1 MSIPH
6 IEAYDLPAAS
16 ELPQNRLPVTVDP
29 KRAALLVH
37 DAQQYFLD
45 FFGPHNN
52 TLTSVVGNMVA
63 LRDACTRAGIPTV
76 FTAQPPV
83 QSQSERG
90 LLQDMWGPGITAHPA
105 RTEICSALTPQA
117 EDLVLTKW
125 RYSAFA
131 KTSLLSWLRESGRT
145 QLIICGVYAHIGCQ
159 CTAAEAFMSDIVP
172 ILVSDAVAD
181 FSRAKHLSALG
192 YVAGCCGLVHDTEHL
207 LSAIR
212 AASTALGA
220 QSLQDELRADVARLL
235 EVNVD
240 AITVHTSLF
249 DIGLDSV
256 RLMTLLEE
264 WRGKG
269 YVADLIELADV
280 PTIEAWTDRF
290 TRMGQAV

>member
-6 IEAYDLPAAS
+6 IEAYDLPAAA
-16 ELPQNRLPVTVDP
+16 ELPQNRLAVGFDP
-29 KRAALLVH
+29 SRAALLVH

-45 FFGPHNN
+45 FFGPNNN

-63 LRDACTRAGIPTV
+63 LREACARAGIPTV

-83 QSQSERG
+83 QTLDERG
-90 LLQDMWGPGITAHPA
+90 LLQDMWGPGITAYPDRSEVCA
-105 RTEICSALTPQA
+105 ALTPLA
-117 EDLVLTKW
+117 GDLVLTKW

-131 KTSLLSWLRESGRT
+131 RTSLLSWLRESGRT

-181 FSRAKHLSALG
+181 FSRAKHLSALN
-192 YVAGCCGLVHDTEHL
+192 YVAGCCGLVHDTEHML
-207 LSAIR
+207 RAIPSAR
-212 AASTALGA
+212 SSQTGST
-220 QSLQDELRADVARLL
+220 LQDELRADVARLL

-240 AITVHTSLF
+240 TIGVATSLF
-249 DIGLDSV
+249 DVGLDSV
-256 RLMTLLEE
+256 RLMTLIEQ

-269 YVADLIELADV
+269 YDADLLELADV
-280 PTIEAWTDRF
+280 PTIEAWSGKFVR
-290 TRMGQAV
+290 AVHAF